1 MRTVNDACAITMYE
15 LGKVVLKLLQ
25 AHKLMDSALASHLSL
40 YAEAMSAPSPRPS
53 PPNCF
58 LDPSSEGP
66 EGIPPL
72 SGNDSAAFSG
82 Q

>member
-1 MRTVNDACAITMYE
+1 MNDACAITMYE

-40 YAEAMSAPSPRPS
+40 YAEAMSAPSPPPSPS

-58 LDPSSEGP
+58 FGSIVRRP
-66 EGIPPL
+66 
-72 SGNDSAAFSG
+72 
-82 Q
+82 